1 MNSFGQ
7 RSQYISIKFP
17 LNKQWKSL
25 NVLLTETIYY
35 SWLLGMLLLIA
46 LYMLN
51 SVPGVAA
58 IKGTITSSAWT
69 CIRHCCLKAIP
80 AKLIANRHAF
90 FQMGIIPRDT
100 LAPLISFLQFTFQQT
115 TALRIV
121 FEQFQRA
128 IFKIK
133 PTLPLFFRQILCTW
147 RCHYLGWSDKKCRSI
162 SWFNFHSC
170 LPKISN
176 FCRIM
181 NSYFEWMKCFHTNF
195 IIFCIDIA
203 AL

>member
-1 MNSFGQ
+1 MKK
-7 RSQYISIKFP
+7 I
-17 LNKQWKSL
+17 WKCAFNRDS
-25 NVLLTETIYY
+25 
-35 SWLLGMLLLIA
+35 LLLVTLWYVLPIA
-46 LYMLN
+46 LHMLN
-51 SVPGVAA
+51 PVPGIAA

-100 LAPLISFLQFTFQQT
+100 LAPLISLLQFTFQQT

-133 PTLPLFFRQILCTW
+133 PTLPLFFRQTFCAW

-162 SWFNFHSC
+162 SWFNFNSC

-181 NSYFEWMKCFHTNF
+181 NSYFEWWKGFNTTLLTFF
-195 IIFCIDIA
+195 IDFA